1 MNAVHLRRI
10 DLTRSMRRF
19 YQLATERDLL
29 GGVRLVKTWGRVGT
43 KGRCMAEHHDDEA
56 VAAEAL
62 QQGRQKEAAGIHGA
76 W

>member
-1 MNAVHLRRI
+1 MNAVHFRRI
-10 DLTRSMRRF
+10 DPRRSMRRF
-19 YQLATERDLL
+19 YQLAIEKDLL

-43 KGRCMAEHHDDEA
+43 IGRCMAEHHDDEA

-62 QQGRQKEAAGIHGA
+62 QQQVAKKRRRGYGA